1 MFKSRILP
9 IIFLAA
15 ATLCA
20 VGRDVPDDE
29 EDPYFILT
37 GQAAEAIDSCDYENA
52 AARLLE
58 AMSLRPNA
66 PENVLLMSNLGM
78 VYSYMDKDSLALM
91 TLNRA
96 LEIAPSMRTVLA
108 NRANVLLKTGR
119 NKEAYRDLDAIIEI
133 DSVNVDA
140 RFLHGLLAIGF
151 GDLERAKADMT
162 VVRDADPE
170 SLNTAVG
177 MAAILTLEDNHQEA
191 LPYLERLAAESGA
204 EEDFAAL
211 AACQLELGRLSDASA
226 TISKGMGRFPESGE
240 LYLCRARLNRARY
253 DHKSADAD
261 TKKAR
266 QLGIEPA
273 RIKAFGL

>member
-1 MFKSRILP
+1 MTYRIITAFLL
-9 IIFLAA
+9 ILAA
-15 ATLCA
+15 IFPAIA
-20 VGRDVPDDE
+20 RDVPDDE

-58 AMSLRPNA
+58 AMSLRPNS

-108 NRANVLLKTGR
+108 NRANVLLKVGR
-119 NKEAYRDLDAIIEI
+119 NKEAYRDLDAIIAI

-140 RFLHGLLAIGF
+140 RYLHGLLAIGF
-151 GDLERAKADMT
+151 GDMPRAKADMA
-162 VVRDADPE
+162 VVRDAHPE
-170 SLNTAVG
+170 GLQTAIG
-177 MAAILTLEDNHQEA
+177 MSAILNLEGNHRDA
-191 LPYLERLAAESGA
+191 LPYLERLAADSGR

-211 AACQLELGRLSDASA
+211 ADCQIELGKLSDAGA
-226 TISKGMGRFPESGE
+226 TISKGMGKFPESGE
-240 LYLCRARLNRARY
+240 LYYCRARLNRERY
-253 DHKSADAD
+253 DRKSAEADARR
-261 TKKAR
+261 AR

-273 RIKAFGL
+273 RIKALGL